1 MPLVTRGA
9 FAWTP
14 NAMYTFGFLGL
25 WAIALFA
32 RSHAGLVAALFQHA
46 YIWVHYVC
54 TEQPD
59 MARLY
64 GESAAPRG

>member
-1 MPLVTRGA
+1 MAAPAGSSPDAGLAPAYAAARTR
-9 FAWTP
+9 
-14 NAMYTFGFLGL
+14 L
-25 WAIALFA
+25 
-32 RSHAGLVAALFQHA
+32 GLVAALFQHA

-64 GESAAPRG
+64 GEPATPRG